1 MRTFVQRRLP
11 FAVVGLGA
19 VLAGRA
25 LAQSAPTPSVGTD
38 NRPEAAAI
46 DALASKAN
54 ETPEEAEE
62 ITVEGRRGS
71 VLGRYRLELLQ
82 ARDGIV
88 ETFNKVNSN
97 DDTDVKCRTEKP
109 TGSRMDRNV
118 CRSKAQEQSDAS
130 AAKGFLGAL
139 LRGSNSQAVAG
150 DPQRVT
156 GAVGAGAA
164 DSAGQ
169 STETEARAKLEAEMK
184 KMLAGNREL
193 YRAVVKYIEVRDD
206 YNKAREQSE
215 AAGAN

>member
-46 DALASKAN
+46 DALVSKAN

-71 VLGRYRLELLQ
+71 ELGRYRLELLQ

-97 DDTDVKCRTEKP
+97 DANDVKCRSEKP
-109 TGSRMDRNV
+109 TGSRMSHSV
-118 CRSKAQEQSDAS
+118 CRSKAQEDSDAA

-139 LRGSNSQAVAG
+139 FRGSTSQEVAG
-150 DPQRVT
+150 SPQLVT

-164 DSAGQ
+164 DSAGHAG
-169 STETEARAKLEAEMK
+169 ETEARAKLEAEMK
-184 KMLAGNREL
+184 KMLAENREL

-206 YNKAREQSE
+206 YNKAREKSE
-215 AAGAN
+215 AAAAN